1 MSTQPQPVDL
11 SLSEGHTPG
20 PCIWIYP
27 EGFDGPYYEGQLPRI
42 ESGSGACV
50 AAFGD
55 STQYYPTEGETP
67 EAADREL
74 IASAPAMR
82 SELVRLRERVR
93 TLESAARGGNALNS
107 TADLLEFLADR
118 LCLEHGE
125 SKITDYIR
133 CAHERAGML
142 RAALSQEVSDEE

>member
-20 PCIWIYP
+20 PWIWIYP

-82 SELVRLRERVR
+82 SELVRLREDVR
-93 TLESAARGGNALNS
+93 TAAESIEIVLGNRATTMLIPYERMLQATLN
-107 TADLLEFLADR
+107 R
-118 LCLEHGE
+118 
-125 SKITDYIR
+125 
-133 CAHERAGML
+133 L
-142 RAALSQEVSDEE
+142 RAALSQGVSDGE